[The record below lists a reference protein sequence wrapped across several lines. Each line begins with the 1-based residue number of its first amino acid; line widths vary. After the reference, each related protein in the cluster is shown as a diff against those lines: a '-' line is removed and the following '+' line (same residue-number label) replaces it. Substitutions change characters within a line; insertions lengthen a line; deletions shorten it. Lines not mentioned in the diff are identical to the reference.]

1 VIVRA
6 FTPVCHREVALRVAL
21 HSSFSSAVT
30 VVRPLIAALL
40 LAGAAAAGGQTPPAE
55 AALGRDLPSVLA
67 YLEARNPELRAMAL
81 ETDAARQRLG
91 PAAALPDPMFGIE
104 LRDIPV
110 EDPTLSPANAGS
122 TKYTLKQ
129 MFPLGDKRGLRR
141 GVAEAE
147 VAAADARRRVA
158 LAELRMKAKTAYSQ
172 YWYATQAHRVTD
184 GVRGL
189 MADLEQIARARYG
202 NGLVPQQDVIKAQ
215 TEVTTM
221 RSELVMLGSE
231 RRQAAARLNGVMARP
246 ADAPLADAEAPRD
259 VPAAARDFAILSK
272 TAGDRNPT
280 LVLQAAQVASADRNS
295 NLVRA
300 SRWPDLTVGL
310 AGIQRGTR
318 LMDYEV
324 MVEVN
329 IPWQRDVIRANES
342 EALAMKSAAEAKRDA
357 AAVQLQSELGQ
368 NWAALEA
375 LREQAAILR
384 DTLLPQAQLTFD
396 SALSAYQSGRVD
408 FGTLLDAQRAIRKTR
423 LDLLKVEL
431 EQQMRLAEIER
442 IVGED
447 L

>member
-1 VIVRA
+1 VR
-6 FTPVCHREVALRVAL
+6 L
-21 HSSFSSAVT
+21 
-30 VVRPLIAALL
+30 LIAAWL
-40 LAGAAAAGGQTPPAE
+40 LAVAAGTAAQSIPAD
-55 AALGRDLPSVLA
+55 AGLGRDLRGVLT

-81 ETDAARQRLG
+81 EADAARERLG
-91 PAAALPDPMFGIE
+91 PAAALPDPMIGVE
-104 LRDIPV
+104 LRDIPI

-147 VAAADARRRVA
+147 VAAAEARRRA
-158 LAELRMKAKTAYSQ
+158 TLAELRMKAKTAYSQ

-221 RSELVMLGSE
+221 RSELLMLGSE
-231 RRQAAARLNGVMARP
+231 RRQAAARLNGVLARP
-246 ADAPLADAEAPRD
+246 ADAPLADAEAPRE
-259 VPAAARDFAILSK
+259 VPAGARDFAALSK
-272 TAGDRNPT
+272 TASDRNPT
-280 LVLQAAQVASADRNS
+280 LALQVAQVVSADRNS
-295 NLVRA
+295 SLVRA

-342 EALAMKSAAEAKRDA
+342 EALAMRSAAEAKRDA

-368 NWAALEA
+368 SWAALDA

-384 DTLLPQAQLTFD
+384 DTLLPQAQLTFE